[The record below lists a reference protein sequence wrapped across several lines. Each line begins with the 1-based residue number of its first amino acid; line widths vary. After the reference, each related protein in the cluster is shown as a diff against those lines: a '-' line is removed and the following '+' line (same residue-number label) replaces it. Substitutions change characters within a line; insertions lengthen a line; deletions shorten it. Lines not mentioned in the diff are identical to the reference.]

1 MIVKRIAVILNI
13 CSSGRALEQSSL
25 RSEVNTFV
33 GKSQEL
39 LRALRRGFDEFS
51 RAASLDAERQRFC
64 TRRPTKTDVVTWRL
78 NPGLSDIVIKSGL
91 VKRGTQENFKVNR
104 QIPA

>member
-1 MIVKRIAVILNI
+1 MILNI
-13 CSSGRALEQSSL
+13 CSTGRALEQTSL

-78 NPGLSDIVIKSGL
+78 NPGALQAPS
-91 VKRGTQENFKVNR
+91 RGFFLR
-104 QIPA
+104 SLRSFAAIPIRS